1 MLALPFLL
9 LLTNFHVDYATY
21 LGGSLDE
28 QAAGIAV
35 DSSGSVYVTGVTD
48 SPDFPL
54 TSATFGT
61 PSQGHACAFVTK
73 LNPSATALVWSVCL
87 ANLTPNTIAL
97 DAAGDVY
104 VLGGTSIAKLSP
116 AADRMLY
123 SKSLGT
129 AAGSAIA
136 VDAAGNAY
144 VVGTA
149 GQGLAT
155 TPGALQPN
163 LAPGMC
169 SSSTFPDAPP
179 TPCSDAF
186 AIKLAPDG
194 STVYATYLGGSG
206 QDRGRAVAVDSQGN
220 AWITGDTE
228 SPNFPTTPGA
238 LQSTFH
244 GEIDLGPLKFG
255 DAFVAKLDP
264 AGAKLLYSTYLGGS
278 AADTGF
284 AIAIDSS
291 SAAYVAGFTQ
301 SPDFPTTSGVVQPTY
316 SGPTNAPPGAS
327 GNGFVTKFSAS
338 NTLVYSTFLTG
349 AAAAQIEVDA
359 QGDVYLPGGALSILS
374 PDGSSILRSVP
385 VTGFIA
391 LDSQDSVYLAGTTR
405 GYIFFP
411 LQGAAQPKFGGGT
424 YDATV
429 TKLDF
434 TLPQSAWISNIVTAA
449 GLRSGTPQNY
459 PVFEVAPGEI
469 ITVFGAGFDNNT
481 RLLFDGIPAPVL
493 YVQADQMNAV
503 VPFEITAPTTAIT
516 LQSATQTFGQGRM
529 DVFDAVPALFTSN
542 ATGRGQAAV
551 LNQDGSVN
559 SPSNPAPRGSVIS
572 VFMTGAGRM
581 TPGQPDGSLT
591 PVTPPF
597 PVVALGASCN
607 IGKVTYAGAAPGLVA
622 GAVQVNVQI
631 SPDVTAS
638 AQVPIVIYIGNFA
651 SGFTGDTTV
660 AVR

>member
-1 MLALPFLL
+1 MHILPFLL

-28 QAAGIAV
+28 QTAGIAV
-35 DSSGSVYVTGVTD
+35 DSIGNVYVTGITD

-54 TSATFGT
+54 TSATLGT

-87 ANLTPNTIAL
+87 ANLTPNAIAL
-97 DAAGDVY
+97 DAASDVY
-104 VLGGTSIAKLSP
+104 VLAGTSIVKLSP
-116 AADRMLY
+116 TADRILY

-136 VDAAGNAY
+136 IDAAGNAY

-149 GQGLAT
+149 SQGLAT
-155 TPGALQPN
+155 TPGAFQPN

-169 SSSTFPDAPP
+169 SYSTNPNAPP
-179 TPCSDAF
+179 TPCNDAF

-194 STVYATYLGGSG
+194 TTVYATYLGGSG
-206 QDRGRAVAVDSQGN
+206 SDQGRAVAVDSQGN
-220 AWITGDTE
+220 TWITGDTE

-264 AGAKLLYSTYLGGS
+264 SGAKLLYSTYLGGS

-284 AIAIDSS
+284 AIAVDSLG
-291 SAAYVAGFTQ
+291 AAYVAGSTQ
-301 SPDFPTTSGVVQPTY
+301 SPDFPTTSGVAQPTY

-338 NTLVYSTFLTG
+338 NTLVYSTFLSG

-359 QGDVYLPGGALSILS
+359 RGDVYLPGGALSVLS

-385 VTGFIA
+385 VTGSIA
-391 LDSQDSVYLAGTTR
+391 LDSHGSVYLAGTTR

-411 LQGAAQPKFGGGT
+411 SQGAAQPKFGGGT
-424 YDATV
+424 YDATI

-434 TLPQSAWISNIVTAA
+434 TLPQSAWISNIVNAA

-469 ITVFGAGFDNNT
+469 ITVFGSGFDNNT
-481 RLLFDGIPAPVL
+481 RLLFDGILAPVL

-503 VPFEITAPTTAIT
+503 VPFDITAPTTAIT
-516 LQSATQTFGQGRM
+516 LQSADQTFGQGRM
-529 DVFDAVPALFTSN
+529 DVFDAVPALFTAN
-542 ATGRGQAAV
+542 ATGKGQAAV

-591 PVTPPF
+591 TVTPPF
-597 PVVALGASCN
+597 PLVALGASCN
-607 IGKVTYAGAAPGLVA
+607 IGQVTYAGAAPGLLA

-631 SPDVTAS
+631 SQDVTTS

-651 SGFTGDTTV
+651 SGFMGDTTV

>member
-28 QAAGIAV
+28 QTAGIAV
-35 DSSGSVYVTGVTD
+35 DSSGNVYVTGVTD

-54 TSATFGT
+54 TSAAFGT

-73 LNPSATALVWSVCL
+73 LNPSATALVWSLCL

-104 VLGGTSIAKLSP
+104 ILAGTSIVKLSP

-144 VVGTA
+144 VVGT
-149 GQGLAT
+149 GSQGLAT
-155 TPGALQPN
+155 TPGAFQPN

-169 SSSTFPDAPP
+169 SYSTFPDAPP
-179 TPCSDAF
+179 TPCDDAF

-194 STVYATYLGGSG
+194 TTVYATYLGGSG
-206 QDRGRAVAVDSQGN
+206 SDRGRAVAVDSQGN

-244 GEIDLGPLKFG
+244 GEVDLGPLKFG

-284 AIAIDSS
+284 AIVVDSS
-291 SAAYVAGFTQ
+291 GAAYVAGVTQ

-316 SGPTNAPPGAS
+316 SGPTNAPPGSS

-338 NTLVYSTFLTG
+338 NTLVYSTFLPG

-359 QGDVYLPGGALSILS
+359 QGDVYLPGGPLSVLS

-385 VTGFIA
+385 VTGSIA

-411 LQGAAQPKFGGGT
+411 TQGAAQPKFGGGT

-434 TLPQSAWISNIVTAA
+434 TLPQSTWISSIVNAA

-469 ITVFGAGFDNNT
+469 VTVFGAGFDNNT

-516 LQSATQTFGQGRM
+516 FQSATQTFGQGRM

-542 ATGRGQAAV
+542 ATGKGQAAV

-559 SPSNPAPRGSVIS
+559 SPSNPAPRGSVIA

-581 TPGQPDGSLT
+581 TPGQPDGSPT

-607 IGKVTYAGAAPGLVA
+607 IGQVTYAGAAPGLVA

-631 SPDVTAS
+631 SQDVTAG